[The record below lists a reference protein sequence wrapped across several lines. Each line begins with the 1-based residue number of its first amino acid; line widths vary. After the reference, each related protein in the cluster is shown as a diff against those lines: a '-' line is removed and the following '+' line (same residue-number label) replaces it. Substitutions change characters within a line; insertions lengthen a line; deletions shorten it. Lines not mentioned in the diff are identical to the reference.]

1 MSRYLNEG
9 AVWSAIK
16 RIPHITVQTRQAI
29 LEALRKVPTA
39 DVKEVKHGQW
49 IEDDDTL
56 ARCSACGW
64 YTDYD
69 YDYVTNNGLGNND
82 FLFCG
87 HCGARMDGG
96 NEE

>member
-16 RIPHITVQTRQAI
+16 RIPHITIQTRQAI

-49 IEDDDTL
+49 NTVLDESILEH
-56 ARCSACGW
+56 
-64 YTDYD
+64 Y
-69 YDYVTNNGLGNND
+69 NND
-82 FLFCG
+82 VDIFACSICGIKSKRPTIFCPS
-87 HCGARMDGG
+87 CGARMDGG
-96 NEE
+96 VKE